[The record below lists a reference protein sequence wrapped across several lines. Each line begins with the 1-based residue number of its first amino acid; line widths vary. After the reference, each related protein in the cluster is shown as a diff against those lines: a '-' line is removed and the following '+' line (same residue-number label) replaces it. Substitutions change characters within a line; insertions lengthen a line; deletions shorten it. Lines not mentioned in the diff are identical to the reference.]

1 MQWIKIAVLA
11 NGMRFADG
19 SSGMS
24 ADTVISGGKMKESK
38 EKRAEQ
44 TMKSDRNRR
53 KYYGME
59 RTKVNTYSANH
70 KPDYTGSKERKHD
83 ESRCD
88 QTDE

>member
-1 MQWIKIAVLA
+1 
-11 NGMRFADG
+11 MRFADG
-19 SSGMS
+19 SSGTS
-24 ADTVISGGKMKESK
+24 ADTAISGGKMKESK

-44 TMKSDRNRR
+44 TMKSDRKRR

-70 KPDYTGSKERKHD
+70 KPDYSGKRKHD
-83 ESRCD
+83 ESRRD

>member
-11 NGMRFADG
+11 NGMRYADG

-44 TMKSDRNRR
+44 TMKSDRKRR

-70 KPDYTGSKERKHD
+70 KPDYSGERKHD
-83 ESRCD
+83 ESRRD
-88 QTDE
+88 QADER

>member
-11 NGMRFADG
+11 NGMRYADG
-19 SSGMS
+19 SSGTI

-38 EKRAEQ
+38 EKRAEH
-44 TMKSDRNRR
+44 TMKSDRKRR

-70 KPDYTGSKERKHD
+70 KPDYSGERKHD
-83 ESRCD
+83 ESRRG

>member
-1 MQWIKIAVLA
+1 
-11 NGMRFADG
+11 MRYADG

-24 ADTVISGGKMKESK
+24 EDTVISGGKMKESK

-44 TMKSDRNRR
+44 TMKSDRKRR

-59 RTKVNTYSANH
+59 RTKVNAYSASH
-70 KPDYTGSKERKHD
+70 KPDYSVERKHD

-88 QTDE
+88 QTDER

>member
-1 MQWIKIAVLA
+1 
-11 NGMRFADG
+11 MRYADG

-24 ADTVISGGKMKESK
+24 EDTVISGGKMKESK

-44 TMKSDRNRR
+44 TMKSDRKRR

-70 KPDYTGSKERKHD
+70 KPDYSVERKHD

-88 QTDE
+88 QTDER